1 MSLNFNKDIFNAFGQ
16 GGSFESSTTAI
27 SAKVKEKAAQVDT
40 KIQTTLAKIS
50 DELTPNLS
58 ASYAGDLLI
67 AQASLLGYQDGVLS
81 LQLHIES
88 RISGFLED
96 MQVAAAIK
104 EVDSYLAELPAS
116 CTNINS
122 ISGTLAG
129 VADSNLNATYDLMLS
144 FEQSL
149 DFLEQNLVAL
159 ESELT
164 HLEEGINGEV
174 NELKSSLETLEA
186 EFTQL
191 EIHINEAEA
200 NLDKIKTDLTQ
211 FEQTAEESLAA
222 YHEAQVISLSNYQTQ
237 ITQSKD
243 EYLENLDS
251 RLDSSLESSLE
262 SYQDEVNDYEASI
275 VASTAKYEEEL
286 NLSLASYKTSLDEY
300 QANLMENI
308 SSTETQLL
316 AYQTSLTT
324 KFNDY
329 ETKLTE
335 IKSLILLPITD
346 DLTQFATGFSSQLK
360 SLESV
365 LDEQVVYLANTVSTE
380 VNNLSQMYLA
390 HKQMANAFSLQ
401 SLIKDECVGS
411 LISQFADDKLKFAI
425 ERNVEN
431 LLGGDLVQA
440 LEEGLDTD
448 NLIDDYEAAKEGV
461 ETELNETIEEIE
473 SNIDDFISEYDDLV
487 DQVKSQATAFSS
499 QFETAV
505 NDLANELE
513 EQADTLSNTL
523 DSLLKSLSNDLANK
537 LALVANI
544 ENAAVNFKQDAM
556 LALTELEEETNSA
569 ITELSQAMEALAQ
582 AIEANTQTL
591 ETNLEEAVNTLENQL

>member
-27 SAKVKEKAAQVDT
+27 SAKVKEKAAQVDA

-67 AQASLLGYQDGVLS
+67 AQASLLGYQDGVLN

-96 MQVAAAIK
+96 MQVASAIK

-149 DFLEQNLVAL
+149 DFLEQNLAAL

-174 NELKSSLETLEA
+174 NELKSSLESLET
-186 EFTQL
+186 ELTQL
-191 EIHINEAEA
+191 ETNINEAEA
-200 NLDKIKTDLTQ
+200 KLDKIKTDLTQ

-222 YHEAQVISLSNYQTQ
+222 YHEAQAVSLANYQAQ
-237 ITQSKD
+237 ITQSKN

-251 RLDSSLESSLE
+251 RLDSSLE

-275 VASTAKYEEEL
+275 AASTAKYEEEL
-286 NLSLASYKTSLDEY
+286 NLSLASYKASLDEY

-324 KFNDY
+324 KLNDY
-329 ETKLTE
+329 EIKLTE
-335 IKSLILLPITD
+335 IKNLILLPITD
-346 DLTQFATGFSSQLK
+346 DLTQFANGFSSQLK

-431 LLGGDLVQA
+431 LLGDDLVQA
-440 LEEGLDTD
+440 LEEDLDAD
-448 NLIDDYEAAKEGV
+448 DLIDDYEAAKEEV

-487 DQVKSQATAFSS
+487 DQVKNQATAFSS

-505 NDLANELE
+505 NDLGNELE

-544 ENAAVNFKQDAM
+544 ENAAVNFKQEAM

-591 ETNLEEAVNTLENQL
+591 EANLEEAVNTLDN